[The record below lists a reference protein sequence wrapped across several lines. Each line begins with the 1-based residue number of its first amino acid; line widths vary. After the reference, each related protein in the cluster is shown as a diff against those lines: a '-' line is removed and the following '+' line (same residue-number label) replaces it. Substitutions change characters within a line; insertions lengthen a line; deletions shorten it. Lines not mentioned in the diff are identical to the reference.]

1 MESNRC
7 TTTDTWLAPLCSLTL
22 MFVSYK
28 YCTAAASARASVRLI
43 LWIKRLCRKINSPL
57 SCQLVSNCRTDA

>member
-7 TTTDTWLAPLCSLTL
+7 TTTDTWLAPDCSLTL

-28 YCTAAASARASVRLI
+28 YCTAGRREWKGPPCAVPGLVRLT
-43 LWIKRLCRKINSPL
+43 LWVNNSH
-57 SCQLVSNCRTDA
+57 